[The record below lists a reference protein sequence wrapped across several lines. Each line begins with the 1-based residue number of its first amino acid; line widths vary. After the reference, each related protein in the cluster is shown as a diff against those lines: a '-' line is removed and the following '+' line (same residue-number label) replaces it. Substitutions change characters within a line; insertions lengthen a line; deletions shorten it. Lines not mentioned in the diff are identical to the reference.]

1 MKSTS
6 RNAAAIVLLLL
17 VASAAAADDR
27 KAYSQR
33 AAAHDAAL
41 FDSLD
46 RNADGVVSREESHG
60 DLDFGPRFADMDINR
75 DDNVTRLELQRYI
88 EQRYGVV
95 PQALGQRPSGM
106 NR

>member
-27 KAYSQR
+27 TAYNKR
-33 AAAHDAAL
+33 AAARDATL
-41 FDSLD
+41 FQSLD
-46 RNADGVVSREESHG
+46 RNADGVVSREESQG
-60 DLDFGPRFADMDINR
+60 DLDFGPRFADMDSNR
-75 DDNVTRLELQRYI
+75 DGNVTRQELQRYV
-88 EQRYGVV
+88 EHRYGVV
-95 PQALGQRPSGM
+95 LEALGQQASGM